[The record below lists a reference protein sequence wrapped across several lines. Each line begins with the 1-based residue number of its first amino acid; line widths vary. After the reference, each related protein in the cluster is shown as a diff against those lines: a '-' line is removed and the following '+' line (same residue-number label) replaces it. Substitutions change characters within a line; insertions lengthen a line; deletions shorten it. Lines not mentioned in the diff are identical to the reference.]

1 MKQLNNEVNN
11 AVLVLSAVQLV
22 EVDKA
27 VNLLAQAN
35 GAELKKAEL
44 IHKGSKIVSALLGE
58 DVSIEVW
65 KSVYAEIEN
74 RLVNAKKILPST
86 AKNYLSEITKILKGQ
101 GIEKPKSQERTA
113 LIKSEKAEA
122 LEKKYSH
129 ASVENLSKTLS
140 ALIGKTDKASVQEF
154 KEVSQV
160 ILRKT
165 SKAQS
170 ASNKQAKEAQSA
182 FTKRFMDKMK
192 SIVKNDPAYA
202 LYLETNLNQY
212 EIDFKA
218 SKN

>member
-1 MKQLNNEVNN
+1 MKQNNNEVNN
-11 AVLVLSAVQLV
+11 SILVLSAVDLV
-22 EVDKA
+22 QVDKA
-27 VNLLAQAN
+27 VECFALAN
-35 GAELKKAEL
+35 GAELKKGEL

-58 DVSIEVW
+58 DFTIDKW
-65 KSVYAEIEN
+65 KAIYSEIEN

-86 AKNYLSEITKILKGQ
+86 AKNYLSEMTKILRAQ

-113 LIKSEKAEA
+113 LIKSEKAQA
-122 LEKKYSH
+122 LEKKYEH
-129 ASVENLSKTLS
+129 VSVENLSKTLS
-140 ALIGKTDKASVQEF
+140 ALIGKTDKSSVNEF

-160 ILRKT
+160 ILRKQT
-165 SKAQS
+165 KAQS
-170 ASNKQAKEAQSA
+170 ANDKQTKQAQSD

-218 SKN
+218 SQS

>member
-1 MKQLNNEVNN
+1 MSQVNQEVNK
-11 AVLVLSAVQLV
+11 AILTLSANQLV

-44 IHKGSKIVSALLGE
+44 IHKGSVIVSALLGE

-86 AKNYLSEITKILKGQ
+86 AKNYLSEITKILKAQ

-113 LIKSEKAEA
+113 LIKSAKAQA
-122 LEKKYSH
+122 LEKKYEHQSI
-129 ASVENLSKTLS
+129 ENLSKSLS
-140 ALIGKTDKASVQEF
+140 QLIGKTDKASIDQF

-160 ILRKT
+160 ILKKQ

-170 ASNKQAKEAQSA
+170 ANAKQVKDAQSA

-192 SIVKNDPAYA
+192 DIVKNKADFA
-202 LYLETNLNQY
+202 LYLENNLARY
-212 EIDFKA
+212 ESEFNA
-218 SKN
+218 N

>member
-1 MKQLNNEVNN
+1 MKQNNNEVNN
-11 AVLVLSAVQLV
+11 AVIVLSAVQLV

-74 RLVNAKKILPST
+74 RLVNTKKILPST

-113 LIKSEKAEA
+113 LIKSAKAQA
-122 LEKKYSH
+122 LEKKYEHQSI
-129 ASVENLSKTLS
+129 ENLSKSLS
-140 ALIGKTDKASVQEF
+140 QLIGKTDKSSIDQF

-160 ILRKT
+160 ILKKQT
-165 SKAQS
+165 KAQS
-170 ASNKQAKEAQSA
+170 ASTKQDKEAQSA

>member
-1 MKQLNNEVNN
+1 MQVLNKEVNN
-11 AVLVLSAVQLV
+11 AVLVLSVSQLV
-22 EVDKA
+22 EVNKA
-27 VNLLAQAN
+27 VDVLALAN

-44 IHKGSKIVSALLGE
+44 IHKGAKIVSALLGE

-86 AKNYLSEITKILKGQ
+86 AKNYLSEITGILKEQ
-101 GIEKPKSQERTA
+101 GLTKPKSQERTA

-122 LEKKYSH
+122 LEKKYAH
-129 ASVENLSKTLS
+129 ASVENLSKTLT
-140 ALIGKTDKASVQEF
+140 ALIGKTDKASVNEF

-160 ILRKT
+160 IMRKT

-170 ASNKQAKEAQSA
+170 ASDKQVKEAQSA

-202 LYLETNLNQY
+202 LYLETNLAQY

-218 SKN
+218 SQS

>member
-1 MKQLNNEVNN
+1 MQVLNKEVNQ
-11 AVLVLSAVQLV
+11 ALLVLSAVELV
-22 EVDKA
+22 EVNKA
-27 VNLLAQAN
+27 VDCFALAN

-44 IHKGSKIVSALLGE
+44 IHKGSKIVSALLGV
-58 DVSIEVW
+58 DYTIEKW
-65 KSVYAEIEN
+65 KAIYAEIEN

-86 AKNYLSEITKILKGQ
+86 AKNYLSEMTKILRAG
-101 GIEKPKSQERTA
+101 GLEKPKSQERTA

-129 ASVENLSKTLS
+129 ASVENLSKTLT
-140 ALIGKTDKASVQEF
+140 ALIGKTDKASVNEF

-160 ILRKT
+160 IMRKT

-170 ASNKQAKEAQSA
+170 ASDKQTKEAQSA

-202 LYLETNLNQY
+202 LYLETNLVQY